1 MQIREIMTANPACCT
16 PDSSLREIAQMM
28 VEHDCGLIPVVE
40 NQQTKKPIGTVTDR
54 DITIRAFTTGR
65 NPLELKASDVMT
77 MGITTVSPE
86 TSVQE
91 CAEVMEDKKIRRV
104 IVVDDNGR
112 CSGIVAQADIAEF
125 GPTSD
130 LLSSV
135 VHEISEADAS
145 PNKLSFGRKKNKK
158 SFSDFSNQSRSTER
172 YDTVNRSHQTGYQ
185 SYQKGNSLFSFQS
198 LLPILVGI
206 GISAGAKY
214 YLDSANENRRRL
226 PVKKQ
231 SEDFSADLLTSV
243 DKSPAPLPKRAD
255 DFNTDTEKS
264 QLNATFSDKADDS
277 DYDTKISR
285 TAGQS

>member
-1 MQIREIMTANPACCT
+1 MQVNEIMTANPACCT

-77 MGITTVSPE
+77 MGITTISPE
-86 TSVQE
+86 TSIQE
-91 CAEVMEDKKIRRV
+91 CADVMEDKKIRRV

-112 CSGIVAQADIAEF
+112 CRGIVAQADIAEF

-145 PNKLSFGRKKNKK
+145 PNKLSFRRTKNNK
-158 SFSDFSNQSRSTER
+158 SFSNKSFST
-172 YDTVNRSHQTGYQ
+172 NRSDTINRSYQTGDQ
-185 SYQKGNSLFSFQS
+185 SYQKKNSLFSIQS

-214 YLDSANENRRRL
+214 YLDSNNENRRRL
-226 PVKKQ
+226 LVSQQ
-231 SEDFSADLLTSV
+231 SEGVSGDLHASINKSSSPPLNRAEGLKTET
-243 DKSPAPLPKRAD
+243 DKSPV
-255 DFNTDTEKS
+255 
-264 QLNATFSDKADDS
+264 LNVAFSDKTDDS
-277 DYDTKISR
+277 GYDTKISR